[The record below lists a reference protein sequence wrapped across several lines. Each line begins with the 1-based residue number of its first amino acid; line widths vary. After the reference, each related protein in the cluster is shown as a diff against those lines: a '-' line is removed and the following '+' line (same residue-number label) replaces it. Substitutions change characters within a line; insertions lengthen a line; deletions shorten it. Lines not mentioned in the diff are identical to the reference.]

1 MEDLIGGEDW
11 EMGGSFYIL
20 SVNTLK
26 RVFSLCYM
34 TEMSPMSTVICDITG
49 RLCSKNRNLLTQVGF

>member
-26 RVFSLCYM
+26 SVFSLLHDRNV
-34 TEMSPMSTVICDITG
+34 TNVHCD
-49 RLCSKNRNLLTQVGF
+49 L